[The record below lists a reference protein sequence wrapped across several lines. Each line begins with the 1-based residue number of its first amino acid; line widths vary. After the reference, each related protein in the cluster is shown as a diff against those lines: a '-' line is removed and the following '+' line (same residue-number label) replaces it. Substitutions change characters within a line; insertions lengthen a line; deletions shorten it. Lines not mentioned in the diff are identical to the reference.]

1 MTQMNIFAL
10 IFLLLKHHPKG
21 VHLLIT
27 AFRVFREADTAG
39 FDREKVCAE
48 MIKVIPEDGGVSASQ
63 VYAMREL
70 YDNLST
76 EMQDHLMAVGNMG
89 ITF

>member
-10 IFLLLKHHPKG
+10 IFDLLKNHPKG
-21 VHLLIT
+21 INLIVT
-27 AFRVFREADTAG
+27 AFGVFRAADTEG
-39 FDREKVCAE
+39 YDREKVCKA

-76 EMQDHLMAVGNMG
+76 ELQDHLMAVGKMG